1 MGAVNFSPDR
11 GHTYYAL
18 VNGNRFDIPSPK
30 SEGVVL
36 RADKTDGFIG
46 LTIQASDA
54 AKNIPYLLFA
64 HVRGTIFHAVPV
76 DLSGGSNSVMMPS
89 SKFASGIVNFTL
101 LEGNSGRA
109 IAERQVFNNNK
120 IDDVTVNLSATRQA
134 YDSRDPVDLK
144 INVINSSGENVN
156 ATASISVFDD
166 LIEPYDPE
174 QTNIKTHF
182 LLETELKGYVENPGF
197 YFSDHDSS
205 QAFLDYLLMTQGWKA
220 YNLDSLI
227 PSEENLMV
235 DIPEEG
241 ITISGTINT
250 LWRDRPIED
259 AAVIATIRNNEELSQ
274 ITTTDSTGKYSI
286 TDLEFY
292 GREAIIVKGNREG
305 SDRVWVE
312 IDDQFS
318 ELSINKDPIP
328 QYPLL
333 PDQSGNQGL
342 SPVQDYVA
350 LQERSDEAVEQS
362 EDLLN
367 VQMKG
372 DLGEIS
378 VEGKREENETFVD
391 RLLGDL
397 SGRGAKINLQERDYL
412 KNLPIDMILNQIP
425 GVSANL
431 GTRSIS
437 VRTGF
442 SSINAGNP
450 GALVYVDG
458 MITDPSFVFSLS
470 SSDVETITVARSA
483 VDLALFGANGAS
495 GVISIKTLDGVRSAG
510 NERGLKRMSVLGYQ
524 EPTDFYTPKY
534 GVTVPTDY
542 EQKDSRITL
551 YWDPKLEINDS
562 SNNVRFWMNDI
573 PSAYRI
579 VVQGLTEAGD
589 PFTHSVVLDQN
600 E

>member
-1 MGAVNFSPDR
+1 
-11 GHTYYAL
+11 
-18 VNGNRFDIPSPK
+18 
-30 SEGVVL
+30 
-36 RADKTDGFIG
+36 
-46 LTIQASDA
+46 
-54 AKNIPYLLFA
+54 
-64 HVRGTIFHAVPV
+64 
-76 DLSGGSNSVMMPS
+76 
-89 SKFASGIVNFTL
+89 
-101 LEGNSGRA
+101 
-109 IAERQVFNNNK
+109 
-120 IDDVTVNLSATRQA
+120 
-134 YDSRDPVDLK
+134 
-144 INVINSSGENVN
+144 
-156 ATASISVFDD
+156 
-166 LIEPYDPE
+166 
-174 QTNIKTHF
+174 
-182 LLETELKGYVENPGF
+182 
-197 YFSDHDSS
+197 
-205 QAFLDYLLMTQGWKA
+205 
-220 YNLDSLI
+220 
-227 PSEENLMV
+227 
-235 DIPEEG
+235 
-241 ITISGTINT
+241 
-250 LWRDRPIED
+250 
-259 AAVIATIRNNEELSQ
+259 
-274 ITTTDSTGKYSI
+274 
-286 TDLEFY
+286 
-292 GREAIIVKGNREG
+292 
-305 SDRVWVE
+305 
-312 IDDQFS
+312 
-318 ELSINKDPIP
+318 
-328 QYPLL
+328 
-333 PDQSGNQGL
+333 
-342 SPVQDYVA
+342 
-350 LQERSDEAVEQS
+350 
-362 EDLLN
+362 
-367 VQMKG
+367 MKG

-391 RLLGDL
+391 RLLGDI